1 MVSLGPRFYLIS
13 FIIKQN
19 RGPRENTLLKNGENF
34 SLSPISVQMISYAIS
49 YKCRN
54 NWPSRMHNL
63 FYYYLSLR
71 ANCFHNDGERRTK
84 LFDTGLV
91 SNDFLPYKLQMRFPP
106 APKNAYSF
114 FIIMHFWG
122 PEERTLLKNSEGFH
136 LDKRRAANLSLSVF
150 ISMCRWAAFNLIL
163 GRDSSFIYS
172 LLVLKL
178 YLNPTAVF
186 KCFLRENA
194 ITFIVENRY

>member
-1 MVSLGPRFYLIS
+1 
-13 FIIKQN
+13 
-19 RGPRENTLLKNGENF
+19 
-34 SLSPISVQMISYAIS
+34 
-49 YKCRN
+49 
-54 NWPSRMHNL
+54 MHNL

-122 PEERTLLKNSEGFH
+122 PEEGTLLKNSKGFH
-136 LDKRRAANLSLSVF
+136 LDKRQAANLSLSVF

-186 KCFLRENA
+186 KRFLRENT
-194 ITFIVENRY
+194 IIFIAENRY